1 MNYTQLN
8 TECQCYYDLIK
19 FIHSPQ
25 TVWFDTH
32 GFTVARV
39 PAGIYNKDSTIAKL
53 VKQFKADPVILKM
66 HPMIFY
72 RFHIDAF
79 RQATVN
85 MLLEGFDSHCYYGSP
100 YKHEELM
107 QLEELVYKEKK
118 LYLLNTQT
126 PHAVL
131 NKSQPRTL
139 FSLGI
144 NQPYTYTQVK
154 EYINDNRL

>member
-19 FIHSPQ
+19 FIHSP
-25 TVWFDTH
+25 TTTWFDTH
-32 GFTVARV
+32 GFTVAKV
-39 PAGIYNKDSTIAKL
+39 PAGIYNKDATITRL
-53 VKQFKADPVILKM
+53 VKEFRADPVILKM
-66 HPMIFY
+66 QPMIFY
-72 RFHIDAF
+72 RFHVDAF
-79 RQATVN
+79 RQCTVN
-85 MLLEGFDSHCYYGSP
+85 MLLEGFDSHCYYGRP

-131 NKSQPRTL
+131 NKSQPRYL

-154 EYINDNRL
+154 EYINDNKL